1 MKTFLQGIQYFI
13 VAICIVLM
21 ISCEIS
27 FSSRL
32 FYLCLIIAMI
42 TNLFSDNKYIK
53 WGGDDF
59 KSCLHIY
66 SHKVLLVKSID

>member
-27 FSSRL
+27 SSSRL

-42 TNLFSDNKYIK
+42 TNLFSDNKYIN
-53 WGGDDF
+53 GGG
-59 KSCLHIY
+59 
-66 SHKVLLVKSID
+66 